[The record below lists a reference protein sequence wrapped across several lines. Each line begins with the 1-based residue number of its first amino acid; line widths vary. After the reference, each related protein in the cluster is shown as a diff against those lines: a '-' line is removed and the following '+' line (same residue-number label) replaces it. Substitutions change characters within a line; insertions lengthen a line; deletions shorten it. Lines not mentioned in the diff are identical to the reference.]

1 LSSCCIDPTEIS
13 FKALDSL
20 GRICLYGGAWT
31 KTETSDVYQRGFEL
45 FALDR
50 SLEVWLSDCS
60 PAALKLATIY
70 ADKKHVLCSQHF
82 RQHLRDAIATFT
94 LQNKTAFWSLAM
106 KVMTWRGYESD
117 ADLLQD
123 IEELRAEYQN
133 SRVQEL
139 LKDLTKYRFK
149 LCIFHVSKIM
159 TLMRVASSIAE
170 STHSAIKGGAEFKKL
185 LRASNFYES
194 MLHILQLMRIYIDDT
209 VTDLKSFKEK
219 GWQYSPYV
227 KAFIDE
233 AWANMARCRPVSKV
247 SDQEWEVLEDVPAI
261 VVGKKHDTQYTL
273 PRYTQLH
280 RVQFP
285 PNQTHATCSCPEYTQ
300 GLRICG
306 AVCAVLMHMGRG
318 SDHKNVSQLHPRWA
332 LSSHPLMCLVNDKN
346 AAITSLAVAQLRPQS
361 QSVALSVAPNDVLRL
376 AILRDLIEDVL
387 PGSLK
392 SPHFERLQEALLQH
406 KQCLVGQSTNH
417 EPVFAPQKAISSVH
431 SNRGMVP
438 EQDVVN
444 LSRLNSTAQKR
455 YSRDARGRKTAAIAR
470 DSTAYNLH
478 KRGIEGADVQCDC
491 GAIIK
496 NTKRARYYHREHHK
510 GHQEWKLSGHRVM
523 GEGGAVRCIDCSCF
537 VDFGYTHKCGAG
549 DSEVALEPQDEQH
562 VSGRCVVGEGGAVRC
577 IDCSCFVDFGY
588 TQMCGAGG
596 SLLWTRLPQEMSWLS
611 RGHSW
616 QMVHIRPADRLPLM
630 FPGTDSNLRVN
641 QFCEDCREWK
651 LCGGHEQMV
660 STTPFDFTE
669 LHMRAMDRAGYCLV
683 ESGGGGDCFYHS
695 MLFLARMYNQA
706 LFKKWCNHEHFRK
719 ITCDHLLV
727 CRTAIHET
735 SALMFL

>member
-1 LSSCCIDPTEIS
+1 
-13 FKALDSL
+13 
-20 GRICLYGGAWT
+20 
-31 KTETSDVYQRGFEL
+31 
-45 FALDR
+45 
-50 SLEVWLSDCS
+50 
-60 PAALKLATIY
+60 
-70 ADKKHVLCSQHF
+70 
-82 RQHLRDAIATFT
+82 
-94 LQNKTAFWSLAM
+94 M

-549 DSEVALEPQDEQH
+549 DS
-562 VSGRCVVGEGGAVRC
+562 
-577 IDCSCFVDFGY
+577 
-588 TQMCGAGG
+588 
-596 SLLWTRLPQEMSWLS
+596 LLWTRLPQEMSWLS

-651 LCGGHEQMV
+651 LCGGHEQML